1 MLVAVLLAL
10 VARLASLDASGFSE
24 DEVAKLRAI
33 EAYRQGQFSANA
45 EHPMLLK
52 LSIWATLAAADVW
65 NRTGAGPAVSAET
78 AVRLPNALA
87 GTATVAAI
95 YGAVALLS
103 GPAVGLA
110 AAFIVALDPNVT
122 ALNRIGKEDSFL
134 LFFLFTAI
142 ACYEKG
148 KQVGAVDPIRAQR
161 WYTASGA
168 GFGLMLASKYMPHLF
183 GLYALFNVVAMPD
196 AGANKPRKS
205 TYYGAMVLAFLASN
219 LAILLPSTWVY
230 IADYIRGGTTM
241 HHGHLYDGALY
252 TNTGTTA
259 LTGLPITYYLRL
271 IATKVPLVTLLAA
284 IAALAPLLARRRER
298 GFIWMRIFLVVPL
311 VGYSLMASKFQRYAL
326 PMLVVVD
333 IMAAV
338 SMAMV
343 LTWLGRRV
351 SWPPAVRAA
360 AAGAAGVALAGW
372 LSVQQWESAPYYSL
386 HQNVVGAREPA
397 AAVFPEESYD
407 YGVREAV
414 EAIAVAAAPGA
425 AIVSDASLVV
435 RYYVERAGRADLA
448 VRTLSEDGLTGHGEQ
463 WVIVQDAHIYF
474 ENQQL
479 VTQLRRETPWRE
491 YRLRGTSVLQV
502 FRLPV

>member
-1 MLVAVLLAL
+1 MLAAVLLAL

-45 EHPMLLK
+45 EHPMLMK
-52 LSIWATLAAADVW
+52 LSIWAALAMADAW
-65 NRTGAGPAVSAET
+65 NRVAPGPMVSAET
-78 AVRLPNALA
+78 ALRLPNALA
-87 GTATVAAI
+87 GTATVAAV

-103 GPAVGLA
+103 GPAVGLT

-122 ALNRIGKEDSFL
+122 ALNRIGKEDTFL
-134 LFFLFTAI
+134 LFFFFAAI

-148 KQVGAVDPIRAQR
+148 KQVGAADPVHAQR

-168 GFGLMLASKYMPHLF
+168 GFGLMLASKYMPQLF

-196 AGANKPRKS
+196 AGANKPRKA
-205 TYYGAMVLAFLASN
+205 TYYGAMALAFLVGNS
-219 LAILLPSTWVY
+219 AIVLPSTWVY

-271 IATKVPLVTLLAA
+271 IATKVPLVTLVAA
-284 IAALAPLLARRRER
+284 TVALMPLLSRRRQR

-311 VGYSLMASKFQRYAL
+311 VGYSLMASKFQRYSL
-326 PMLVVVD
+326 PMLVVID

-338 SMAMV
+338 TVAMG
-343 LTWLGRRV
+343 LGWLWRRP
-351 SWPPAVRAA
+351 SWPVAVRAA
-360 AAGAAGVALAGW
+360 ATGVASAALVGW
-372 LSVQQWESAPYYSL
+372 LSMQQWDSAPHYSL
-386 HQNVVGAREPA
+386 HQNAVGALEPA

-414 EAIAVAAAPGA
+414 EVIAAAAAPGA
-425 AIVSDASLVV
+425 AIVSDASLAVG
-435 RYYVERAGRADLA
+435 YYVERSGRSDLA
-448 VRTLSEDGLTGHGEQ
+448 VRTLSDDGLAGRGEQ

-474 ENQQL
+474 ENQA
-479 VTQLRRETPWRE
+479 VVAQLRRETPWRE
-491 YRLRGTSVLQV
+491 YHLRGTSVLQV
-502 FRLPV
+502 FRLGI